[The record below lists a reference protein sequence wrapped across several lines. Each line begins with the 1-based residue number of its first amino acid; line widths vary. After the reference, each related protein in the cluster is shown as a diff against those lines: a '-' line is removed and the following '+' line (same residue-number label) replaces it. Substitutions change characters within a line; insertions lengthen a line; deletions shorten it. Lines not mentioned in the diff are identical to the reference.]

1 MAELVTIEEARLI
14 CRVDGAENDD
24 IIKPIMDAAEQYVL
38 DYLGKD
44 FESSADPRIK
54 RAILALIQINFRP
67 DDDSQGNLRRHVTA
81 LLKQMRTSP

>member
-38 DYLGKD
+38 DYLGEVED
-44 FESSADPRIK
+44 SADPRIK
-54 RAILALIQINFRP
+54 RVILALIQINFRP

-81 LLKQMRTSP
+81 LLKQMRTLP